1 MADPLKSS
9 VDLNFSSFTSLP
21 LSSQVALIPLVSWC
35 CANFASHVTVNGQS
49 LENLRFSTVKQ
60 SAGKIN
66 SSIIFSDKRLEKDS
80 PAEQIIPTMTMN
92 TTVQETNF
100 EIPEDSSEVRNDGFI
115 LVLIL
120 PIFAV
125 APIS

>member
-60 SAGKIN
+60 SA
-66 SSIIFSDKRLEKDS
+66 
-80 PAEQIIPTMTMN
+80 EQIIPTMTMN

-115 LVLIL
+115 LVLIF